1 VSPDPTLALTLIL
14 ALLLILRRRHAP
26 PGPIPMPDPAPGP
39 THMLTESIAAK
50 KAADAAVAAANEALG
65 LDMATSGPVYLGDAA
80 RPGTFEVWHVDATT
94 GIPESFVVSDANGTV
109 VPGPSPPP
117 AILSLTAADMAAL
130 AAIRGMIDGIA
141 AGPGSPP
148 PPTS

>member
-1 VSPDPTLALTLIL
+1 MLALTLIL

-26 PGPIPMPDPAPGP
+26 PGPTPMPDPGP

-50 KAADAAVAAANEALG
+50 KAADAAVAAANEALSC
-65 LDMATSGPVYLGDAA
+65 DMATSGPVYLSDAA
-80 RPGTFEVWHVDATT
+80 HPGTFEVWHVDATT
-94 GIPESFVVSDANGTV
+94 GIPESFIVSDASGTI

-130 AAIRGMIDGIA
+130 ATIRGRIDGIA
-141 AGPGSPP
+141 ARPGPPP
-148 PPTS
+148 PPT

>member
-1 VSPDPTLALTLIL
+1 MPDPTI
-14 ALLLILRRRHAP
+14 
-26 PGPIPMPDPAPGP
+26 

-65 LDMATSGPVYLGDAA
+65 CDMATSGPVYLSDAA
-80 RPGTFEVWHVDATT
+80 HPGTFEVWHVDATT
-94 GIPESFVVSDANGTV
+94 GIPESFIVSDANGTI

-117 AILSLTAADMAAL
+117 AILSLTAADMATL
-130 AAIRGMIDGIA
+130 ATIRGRIDGIA
-141 AGPGSPP
+141 AGPGSPT